1 MFRHFP
7 FLLSFL
13 LILSKLGYGQVL
25 GWQSFT
31 SVGIIGDIAIGA
43 GSVWGGSNGGGLL
56 QFDLTNE
63 MISKLTNTDGLSSN
77 EIVAVEIDKHGTVW
91 IGFFNG
97 LLNRYSP
104 DTQNFEII
112 DDYQNQSISDIVS
125 FGDSLYIGLDIG
137 VSLYTIDRREVKET
151 YVNLG
156 LSSGGNIE
164 KIGANSLTI
173 NALDIWVSTDKGIA
187 RSSLDLPNLQAPSSW
202 AQFTMSEGL
211 PSDRINELVVLGGT
225 PYAATISGVS
235 RLIDG
240 QWMDAGLNGAN
251 VISIAVVQANQ
262 FFPENS
268 VVSITQTGVFWLNPS
283 DLWQQLGIYEDV
295 TAFDTDDQGNV
306 WIGRKD
312 LGLARYN
319 GGNDWQLV
327 TINSPAS
334 NNFSSLALDS
344 KGRLWCASQIG
355 GVHMLNENGVWTN
368 FSIETGLIKNDHRV
382 VIVDSQDR
390 AWAGSWGG
398 GITIF
403 EVTDTDTLMTRID
416 ASQGV
421 LAGVS
426 VDPNFVLVTDMLQDE
441 FGNIWIIN
449 REAVN
454 DQVLPVQ
461 SPQGDFFYFLS
472 TVEEIGTRSVTLL
485 EIDRINRIWIGTEDR
500 GIKVI
505 DYMGTL
511 SNKIDDRFDQGL
523 DNTEGLLSNKI
534 TALAEDKDGIMW
546 IGTEAGL
553 NFWQGQVGRRT
564 GLINNFVNAIGI
576 DGINNKWIGTANGI
590 TVLNNDG
597 RTQTDYTTGNSP
609 LVSNN
614 IQSFAFNE
622 ETGEV
627 WIGTTNGLSRFQTP
641 FTAPKEN
648 LNQLTGFPNP
658 FILDS
663 FADGFTITNL
673 AANTSVNIYS
683 ISGIKV
689 KTFKLDDVQGKGQI
703 VWDGKDDDGNFVASG
718 IYVYLA
724 FTSNDISATGKVA
737 VVRR

>member
-1 MFRHFP
+1 MFRRFL
-7 FLLSFL
+7 FLLTL
-13 LILSKLGYGQVL
+13 LAIFSKSSYGQVL
-25 GWQSFT
+25 GWQSYT
-31 SVGIIGDIAIGA
+31 SVGTIADIAIGA

-56 QFDLTNE
+56 QFDLTTE

-77 EIVAVEIDKHGTVW
+77 DIVAVEIDKRGMVW
-91 IGFFNG
+91 IAFFDG

-104 DTQNFEII
+104 DTQEFEII
-112 DDYQNQSISDIVS
+112 DDYQNQSISDIVA

-164 KIGANSLTI
+164 KIGANSVTI

-202 AQFTMSEGL
+202 TQYTTSQGL
-211 PSDRINELVVLGGT
+211 PSNRINELVVLDGT
-225 PYAATISGVS
+225 PYTATISGVA
-235 RLIDG
+235 RLVDG
-240 QWMDAGLNGAN
+240 LWMDAGLTGTN
-251 VISIAVVQANQ
+251 VFAIAVVNSNQ

-268 VVSITQTGVFWLNPS
+268 VVSITRDGVFWLDPS
-283 DLWQQLGIYEDV
+283 EDQWQKLGAYGDV
-295 TAFDTDDQGNV
+295 TAFDTDSNGDI

-312 LGLARYN
+312 LGLAQYN
-319 GGNDWQLV
+319 GSDGWQLE

-334 NNFSSLALDS
+334 NDFSSVALDS
-344 KGRLWCASQIG
+344 RGRLWCASQIS

-368 FSIETGLIKNDHRV
+368 FSTQSGLTKKDHRV
-382 VIVDSQDR
+382 MMVDSEDR
-390 AWAGSWGG
+390 VWAGSWGG
-398 GITIF
+398 GVAIF
-403 EVTDTDTLMTRID
+403 EQANGEFTLTKFD
-416 ASQGV
+416 SSQEI
-421 LAGVS
+421 LAGIS
-426 VDPNFVLVTDMLQDE
+426 IDPNFVVVTDMTQDE
-441 FGNIWIIN
+441 FGNIWIVN
-449 REAVN
+449 REAGN
-454 DQVLPVQ
+454 DQVLTVR
-461 SPQGDFFYFLS
+461 SPQGDFFYFLA
-472 TVEEIGTRSVTLL
+472 TVEEIGTRFVNVL
-485 EIDRINRIWIGTEDR
+485 EIDRINRIWIATEDR

-511 SNKIDDRFDQGL
+511 SDKTDDRFDQGL

-546 IGTEAGL
+546 IGTEEGL

-564 GLINNFVNAIGI
+564 GLINSFVNTIGI

-614 IQSFAFNE
+614 IRSFAFNE

-658 FILDS
+658 FILDG
-663 FADGFTITNL
+663 FDDGFTITNL

-689 KTFKLDDVQGKGQI
+689 KTFNNVQGKGQI
-703 VWDGKDDDGNFVASG
+703 VWDGKDDDSNFVASG

-724 FTSNDISATGKVA
+724 FTNNDISATGKVA

>member
-1 MFRHFP
+1 MFRRFL
-7 FLLSFL
+7 FLLTL
-13 LILSKLGYGQVL
+13 LTIFSKSGYGQVL
-25 GWQSFT
+25 GWQSYT
-31 SVGIIGDIAIGA
+31 SVGTIADMAIGA

-56 QFDLTNE
+56 QFDLTTG
-63 MISKLTNTDGLSSN
+63 MISKLTNTDGLNSN
-77 EIVAVEIDKHGTVW
+77 EIVAVEIDKRGMVW
-91 IGFFNG
+91 IAFFDG

-104 DTQNFEII
+104 DTQEFEII
-112 DDYQNQSISDIVS
+112 DDYQNQSISDIVA

-164 KIGANSLTI
+164 KIGANSVTI
-173 NALDIWVSTDKGIA
+173 NALDIWVSTEKGIA

-202 AQFTMSEGL
+202 TQFTTSQGL
-211 PSDRINELVVLGGT
+211 PSNRINELVVLDGT
-225 PYAATISGVS
+225 PYTATISGVA

-240 QWMDAGLNGAN
+240 QWMDAGLTGTN
-251 VISIAVVQANQ
+251 VLAIAVVNSNQ

-268 VVSITQTGVFWLNPS
+268 VVSITQDGVFWLDPS
-283 DLWQQLGIYEDV
+283 DDQWQQLGAIYRDV
-295 TAFDTDDQGNV
+295 TAFDTDSQGNV

-312 LGLARYN
+312 LGLAQYN
-319 GGNDWQLV
+319 GSEGWQLQ

-334 NNFSSLALDS
+334 NDFSSVALDS
-344 KGRLWCASQIG
+344 RGRLWCASQIS

-368 FSIETGLIKNDHRV
+368 FSQESGLKNNDHRV
-382 VIVDSQDR
+382 VMVDSEDR
-390 AWAGSWGG
+390 VWAGSWGG
-398 GITIF
+398 GISIF
-403 EVTDTDTLMTRID
+403 EQANGEFTPTKFDS
-416 ASQGV
+416 SQEI

-426 VDPNFVLVTDMLQDE
+426 IDLSFVLVTDMTQDE
-441 FGNIWIIN
+441 FGNIWIVN
-449 REAVN
+449 REAAN
-454 DQVLPVQ
+454 DQVLPVR
-461 SPQGDFFYFLS
+461 SSQGDFFYFLS
-472 TVEEIGTRSVTLL
+472 TVEEIGTRFVKLL

-511 SNKIDDRFDQGL
+511 SNKTDDRFDQGL

-546 IGTEAGL
+546 IGTEEGL

-564 GLINNFVNAIGI
+564 GLINSFVNTIGI

-658 FILDS
+658 FILDG
-663 FADGFTITNL
+663 FDDGFTITNL

-689 KTFKLDDVQGKGQI
+689 KTFNNVQGRGQI

-724 FTSNDISATGKVA
+724 FTNNDISATGKVA

>member
-1 MFRHFP
+1 MISNGMFRRFL
-7 FLLSFL
+7 FLLTFS
-13 LILSKLGYGQVL
+13 LIFSKLGYGQVL

-31 SVGIIGDIAIGA
+31 SVGTIGDIAIGA

-56 QFDLTNE
+56 QFDLTTE

-91 IGFFNG
+91 IGFFDG

-104 DTQNFEII
+104 ESQNFEII
-112 DDYQNQSISDIVS
+112 DDYQNQSISDIVA

-164 KIGANSLTI
+164 KIGANSVTI

-202 AQFTMSEGL
+202 TQFTMSSGL
-211 PSDRINELVVLGGT
+211 PSDRINELVVLDGT

-240 QWMDAGLNGAN
+240 RWMDAGLSGTN
-251 VISIAVVQANQ
+251 VLSIAI
-262 FFPENS
+262 FENT
-268 VVSITQTGVFWLNPS
+268 VASITKTGVFLLAPAS
-283 DLWQQLGIYEDV
+283 DQWQRVGAYGDV
-295 TAFDTDDQGNV
+295 TAFDTDGQGNI

-319 GGNDWQLV
+319 VDDGWQLE

-344 KGRLWCASQIG
+344 KGRLWCASQVG
-355 GVHMLNENGVWTN
+355 GVHMLNEQGDWLN
-368 FSIETGLIKNDHRV
+368 FSIESGLTKNDHRV

-403 EVTDTDTLMTRID
+403 EVTETDTLLTKID
-416 ASQGV
+416 ASQEI

-426 VDPNFVLVTDMLQDE
+426 IDPNFVLVTDMTQDE
-441 FGNIWIIN
+441 FGNIWIVN
-449 REAVN
+449 REAAN
-454 DQVLPVQ
+454 GQVIPVR
-461 SPQGDFFYFLS
+461 SEEGDFFYFLS
-472 TVEEIGTRSVTLL
+472 TVDEIGTRFVKLL
-485 EIDRINRIWIGTEDR
+485 EIDRINRLWIGTEDR

-511 SNKIDDRFDQGL
+511 SNKVDDRFDQGL

-564 GLINNFVNAIGI
+564 GLINSFVNTIGI

-590 TVLNNDG
+590 TVLSNDG

-658 FILDS
+658 FILDGFS
-663 FADGFTITNL
+663 DHFTITNL

-724 FTSNDISATGKVA
+724 FTNNDISATGKVA
-737 VVRR
+737 LVRR

>member
-1 MFRHFP
+1 M
-7 FLLSFL
+7 
-13 LILSKLGYGQVL
+13 
-25 GWQSFT
+25 
-31 SVGIIGDIAIGA
+31 
-43 GSVWGGSNGGGLL
+43 L
-56 QFDLTNE
+56 QFDLTTE

-91 IGFFNG
+91 IGFFDG

-104 DTQNFEII
+104 ESQNFEII
-112 DDYQNQSISDIVS
+112 DDYQNQSISDIVA

-164 KIGANSLTI
+164 KIGANSVTI

-202 AQFTMSEGL
+202 TQFTMSSGL
-211 PSDRINELVVLGGT
+211 PSDRINELVVLDGT

-240 QWMDAGLNGAN
+240 RWMDAGLSGTN
-251 VISIAVVQANQ
+251 VLAIAI
-262 FFPENS
+262 FENT
-268 VVSITQTGVFWLNPS
+268 VASITKTGVFLLAPAS
-283 DLWQQLGIYEDV
+283 DQWQRVGAYGDV
-295 TAFDTDDQGNV
+295 TAFDTDGQGNI

-319 GGNDWQLV
+319 VDDGWRLE

-344 KGRLWCASQIG
+344 KGRLWCASQVG
-355 GVHMLNENGVWTN
+355 GVHMLNEQGDWLN
-368 FSIETGLIKNDHRV
+368 FSIESGLTKNDHRV

-403 EVTDTDTLMTRID
+403 EVTETDTLLTKID
-416 ASQGV
+416 ASQEI

-426 VDPNFVLVTDMLQDE
+426 IDPNFVLVTDMTQDE
-441 FGNIWIIN
+441 FGNIWIVN
-449 REAVN
+449 REAAN
-454 DQVLPVQ
+454 GQVIPVR
-461 SPQGDFFYFLS
+461 SEEGDFFYFLS
-472 TVEEIGTRSVTLL
+472 TVDEIGTRFVKLL
-485 EIDRINRIWIGTEDR
+485 EIDRINRLWIGTEDR

-511 SNKIDDRFDQGL
+511 SNKVDDRFDQGL

-564 GLINNFVNAIGI
+564 GLINSFVNTIGI

-590 TVLNNDG
+590 TVLSNDG
-597 RTQTDYTTGNSP
+597 RTCTI
-609 LVSNN
+609 V
-614 IQSFAFNE
+614 FE
-622 ETGEV
+622 
-627 WIGTTNGLSRFQTP
+627 
-641 FTAPKEN
+641 
-648 LNQLTGFPNP
+648 
-658 FILDS
+658 
-663 FADGFTITNL
+663 DG
-673 AANTSVNIYS
+673 
-683 ISGIKV
+683 
-689 KTFKLDDVQGKGQI
+689 
-703 VWDGKDDDGNFVASG
+703 
-718 IYVYLA
+718 
-724 FTSNDISATGKVA
+724 
-737 VVRR
+737 R

>member
-1 MFRHFP
+1 MFRRFL
-7 FLLSFL
+7 FLLTL
-13 LILSKLGYGQVL
+13 LAIFSKSSYGQVL
-25 GWQSFT
+25 GWQSYT
-31 SVGIIGDIAIGA
+31 SVGTIADIAIGA

-56 QFDLTNE
+56 QFDLTTE

-77 EIVAVEIDKHGTVW
+77 DIVAVEIDKRGMVW
-91 IGFFNG
+91 IAFFDG

-104 DTQNFEII
+104 DTQEFEII
-112 DDYQNQSISDIVS
+112 DDYQNQSISDIVA

-164 KIGANSLTI
+164 KIGANSVTI

-202 AQFTMSEGL
+202 TQFTTSQGL
-211 PSDRINELVVLGGT
+211 PSDRINELVVLDGT
-225 PYAATISGVS
+225 PYTATISGVA
-235 RLIDG
+235 RLVDG
-240 QWMDAGLNGAN
+240 LWMDAGLTGTN
-251 VISIAVVQANQ
+251 VFAIAVVNSNQ

-268 VVSITQTGVFWLNPS
+268 VVSITRDGVFWLNPS
-283 DLWQQLGIYEDV
+283 DDQWRQLGPIYRDV
-295 TAFDTDDQGNV
+295 TAFDTDSDGNI
-306 WIGRKD
+306 WIGRRD
-312 LGLARYN
+312 LGLARYS
-319 GGNDWQLV
+319 GSDGWQLETV
-327 TINSPAS
+327 NGPAS
-334 NNFSSLALDS
+334 NDFSSLALDS
-344 KGRLWCASQIG
+344 RGRLWCASQIS

-368 FSIETGLIKNDHRV
+368 FSTQSGLTKKDHRV
-382 VIVDSQDR
+382 VMVDSQDR

-403 EVTDTDTLMTRID
+403 EVSETDTSLTKID
-416 ASQGV
+416 ASLEI
-421 LAGVS
+421 LAGIS
-426 VDPNFVLVTDMLQDE
+426 IDPTFVLVTDMTQDE
-441 FGNIWIIN
+441 FGNIWIVN
-449 REAVN
+449 REAGN
-454 DQVLPVQ
+454 DQVLPVR
-461 SPQGDFFYFLS
+461 SPQGEFFYFFS
-472 TVEEIGTRSVTLL
+472 TVEEIGTRFVKVL

-511 SNKIDDRFDQGL
+511 SNKTDDRFDQGL

-546 IGTEAGL
+546 IGTEEGL

-564 GLINNFVNAIGI
+564 GLINSFVNTIGI

-627 WIGTTNGLSRFQTP
+627 WIGTTNGLSRLQTP
-641 FTAPKEN
+641 FTAPQEN

-658 FILDS
+658 FILDG
-663 FADGFTITNL
+663 FDDGFTITNL

-689 KTFKLDDVQGKGQI
+689 KTFNNVQGKGQI
-703 VWDGKDDDGNFVASG
+703 VWDGKDDDSNFVASG

-724 FTSNDISATGKVA
+724 FTNNDISATGKVA

>member
-1 MFRHFP
+1 MISNGMFRRFL
-7 FLLSFL
+7 FLLTFS
-13 LILSKLGYGQVL
+13 LIFSKLGYGQVL

-31 SVGIIGDIAIGA
+31 SVGTIGDIAIGA

-56 QFDLTNE
+56 QFDLTTE

-91 IGFFNG
+91 IGFFDG

-104 DTQNFEII
+104 ESQNFEII
-112 DDYQNQSISDIVS
+112 DDYQNQSISDIVA

-164 KIGANSLTI
+164 KIGANSVTI

-202 AQFTMSEGL
+202 TQFTMSSGL
-211 PSDRINELVVLGGT
+211 PSDRINELVVLDGT

-240 QWMDAGLNGAN
+240 RWMDAGLSGTN
-251 VISIAVVQANQ
+251 VLSIAI
-262 FFPENS
+262 FENT
-268 VVSITQTGVFWLNPS
+268 VASITKTGVFLLAPAS
-283 DLWQQLGIYEDV
+283 DQWQRVGAYGDV
-295 TAFDTDDQGNV
+295 TAFDTDGQGNI

-319 GGNDWQLV
+319 VDDGWQLE

-344 KGRLWCASQIG
+344 KGRLWCASQVG
-355 GVHMLNENGVWTN
+355 GVHMLNEQGDWLN
-368 FSIETGLIKNDHRV
+368 FSIESGLTKNDHRV

-403 EVTDTDTLMTRID
+403 EVTETDTLLTKID
-416 ASQGV
+416 ASQEI

-426 VDPNFVLVTDMLQDE
+426 IDPNFVLVTDMTQDE
-441 FGNIWIIN
+441 FGNIWIVN
-449 REAVN
+449 REAAN
-454 DQVLPVQ
+454 GQVIPVR
-461 SPQGDFFYFLS
+461 SEEGDFFYFLS
-472 TVEEIGTRSVTLL
+472 TVDEIGTRFVKLL
-485 EIDRINRIWIGTEDR
+485 EIDRINRLWIGTEDR

-511 SNKIDDRFDQGL
+511 SNKVDDRFDQGL

-564 GLINNFVNAIGI
+564 GLINSFVNTIGI

-590 TVLNNDG
+590 TVLSNDG

-658 FILDS
+658 FILDG
-663 FADGFTITNL
+663 FGDHFTITNL

-724 FTSNDISATGKVA
+724 FTNNDISATGKVA
-737 VVRR
+737 LVRR

>member
-1 MFRHFP
+1 MFRRFL
-7 FLLSFL
+7 FLLTL
-13 LILSKLGYGQVL
+13 LAIFSKSSYGQVL
-25 GWQSFT
+25 GWQSYT
-31 SVGIIGDIAIGA
+31 SVGTIADIAIGA

-56 QFDLTNE
+56 QFDLTTE

-77 EIVAVEIDKHGTVW
+77 DIVAVEIDKRGMVW
-91 IGFFNG
+91 IAFFDG

-104 DTQNFEII
+104 DTQEFEII
-112 DDYQNQSISDIVS
+112 DDYQNQSISDIVA

-164 KIGANSLTI
+164 KIGANSVTI

-202 AQFTMSEGL
+202 TQFTTSQGL
-211 PSDRINELVVLGGT
+211 PSNRINELVVLDGT
-225 PYAATISGVS
+225 PYTATISGVA

-240 QWMDAGLNGAN
+240 QWLNAGLTGTN
-251 VISIAVVQANQ
+251 VLAIAVVNSNQ

-268 VVSITQTGVFWLNPS
+268 VVSITRDGVFWLNPS
-283 DLWQQLGIYEDV
+283 DDQWRQLGPIYRDV
-295 TAFDTDDQGNV
+295 TAFDTDSDGNI
-306 WIGRKD
+306 WIGRRD

-319 GGNDWQLV
+319 GSDGWQLETV
-327 TINSPAS
+327 NGPAS
-334 NNFSSLALDS
+334 NDFSSLALDS
-344 KGRLWCASQIG
+344 RGRLWCASQIS

-368 FSIETGLIKNDHRV
+368 FSKESGLKKNDHRV
-382 VIVDSQDR
+382 VMVDSQDR

-403 EVTDTDTLMTRID
+403 EVSETDTSLTKID
-416 ASQGV
+416 ASLEI
-421 LAGVS
+421 LAGIS
-426 VDPNFVLVTDMLQDE
+426 IDPTFVLVTDMTQDE
-441 FGNIWIIN
+441 FGNIWIVN
-449 REAVN
+449 REAAN
-454 DQVLPVQ
+454 GQVLPVR
-461 SPQGDFFYFLS
+461 SPQGEFFYFLS
-472 TVEEIGTRSVTLL
+472 TVEEIGTRFVEVL

-511 SNKIDDRFDQGL
+511 SNKTDDRFDQGL

-546 IGTEAGL
+546 IGTEEGL

-564 GLINNFVNAIGI
+564 GLINSFVNTIGI

-658 FILDS
+658 FILDG
-663 FADGFTITNL
+663 FDDGFTITNL

-689 KTFKLDDVQGKGQI
+689 KTFNNVQGKGQI
-703 VWDGKDDDGNFVASG
+703 VWDGKDDDSNFVASG

-724 FTSNDISATGKVA
+724 FTNNDISATGKVA